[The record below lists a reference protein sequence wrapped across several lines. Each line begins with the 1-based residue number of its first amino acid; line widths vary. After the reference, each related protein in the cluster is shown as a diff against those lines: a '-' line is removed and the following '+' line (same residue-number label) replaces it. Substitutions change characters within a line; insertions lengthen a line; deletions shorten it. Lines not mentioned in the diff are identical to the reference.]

1 MSRSVGSPMRY
12 SSKQHGSSWLNWPN
26 MITLKGPASV
36 TLRVWKGMKKVQKK
50 IEVFFFGGTWGCCVV
65 FFFVSFH
72 LFGWLVGKNVGRS
85 LRLLKLGSG
94 KLLVEEPFFRAVA
107 VEAVPRT
114 LVTFHYTGWSMEIP
128 RVVCYSLM
136 ICIDIYIY
144 IYIYIDIY
152 IYIYIYRYI
161 YIYLCLYLLFLN
173 QRNTVL
179 IAAHL
184 NMPCGACQ
192 DLHDRRQSCGRC
204 AWCQQCRG
212 SLAFHPGVHRR

>member
-1 MSRSVGSPMRY
+1 MP
-12 SSKQHGSSWLNWPN
+12 
-26 MITLKGPASV
+26 
-36 TLRVWKGMKKVQKK
+36 
-50 IEVFFFGGTWGCCVV
+50 FV

-72 LFGWLVGKNVGRS
+72 LFGWLVGKVSETLKVGIR
-85 LRLLKLGSG
+85 KT
-94 KLLVEEPFFRAVA
+94 LVEEPFFGAVA

-128 RVVCYSLM
+128 RVVCYSLV
-136 ICIDIYIY
+136 ICIYIY
-144 IYIYIDIY
+144 T
-152 IYIYIYRYI
+152 YI

-184 NMPCGACQ
+184 NMPCGAWQ